1 MPLPRPATPRALVED
16 LRNFWQ
22 NRPRGQWIAAAL
34 AFSITTTIV
43 VIFLID
49 SRSLAQPREQVM
61 FLNSWPASRTD
72 EQIRAQQR
80 ADQIERTRAERA
92 RQQEFRRIE
101 QNMNRF
107 GL

>member
-16 LRNFWQ
+16 LRNFWR

-34 AFSITTTIV
+34 AFSVTTTIV

-49 SRSLAQPREQVM
+49 SRSLAPQREQVM

-72 EQIRAQQR
+72 AEIRIQQK
-80 ADQIERTRAERA
+80 ADQIERTRAEAA
-92 RQQEFRRIE
+92 RRREFQRLD
-101 QNMNRF
+101 QNMNRL